1 MISSSVRYGPFDFGA
16 ATLRIRKDTA
26 LKLQDKM
33 NFSPCGVAFV
43 KKEVRQGILPRM
55 LSEILNTRL
64 MVKESMKLHPSENRS
79 LQRVLHSQQL
89 GLKLIANVTYG
100 YTSANFSGR
109 MPCIEVRYLIQ
120 IYICVNLFNEIL

>member
-1 MISSSVRYGPFDFGA
+1 M
-16 ATLRIRKDTA
+16 
-26 LKLQDKM
+26 
-33 NFSPCGVAFV
+33 

-55 LSEILNTRL
+55 LEGILNTRL
-64 MVKESMKLHPSENRS
+64 MVKESIKLYPAKNHS

-109 MPCIEVRYLIQ
+109 MPCIEVCSVKCHHL
-120 IYICVNLFNEIL
+120 